1 MQLVSNDSRQK
12 DFSES
17 EPILSQSNI
26 LQHSEEE
33 SSSSREIKSLGRDC
47 DVHVAEL
54 ESICIDETSLL
65 VNPDQPQCRICLDI
79 GGLFYLV
86 CLVPFFFRFLKFC
99 DHHLTWRVF
108 VYF

>member
-1 MQLVSNDSRQK
+1 MQLVSNDSRQE

-26 LQHSEEE
+26 LQQSEEE

-86 CLVPFFFRFLKFC
+86 CLVPFFLGS
-99 DHHLTWRVF
+99 LSF
-108 VYF
+108 VIII